1 MLAELFEWV
10 MNLDPEF
17 AFLLALPFAVALA
30 GFLAEA
36 VRSPRA
42 KPRISGEKHAAR
54 APRHTQTHVWG
65 R

>member
-1 MLAELFEWV
+1 MLAELIEWV

-30 GFLAEA
+30 GFLSEA
-36 VRSPRA
+36 VRRPSARPENGRQQQ
-42 KPRISGEKHAAR
+42 PLR
-54 APRHTQTHVWG
+54 APHHTHSHVLS